1 MPTDGR
7 SIYIAGAGIAGLT
20 LALALAKFGLRVVV
34 LERQAAVSEFGA
46 GLQISPNAFRILDRL
61 GLGDAIAA
69 TSLEPVGIDIIP
81 SGATRP
87 LTTLELGPVMRER
100 FAAPYVVMH
109 RADLAEVLFQA
120 TRRFANIE
128 ILFGVESWT
137 VENTDAAARVTLRQG
152 GAEREVPVHA
162 WIGADG
168 VHSAT
173 RRETLGGPDASYFGR
188 VAWRTLVPEAS
199 VAGQIELDRVTV
211 LFGPGYHMVCYPLPH
226 RAQVNLAL
234 FIASGDPRV
243 APGAQPV
250 IPGRPSNRVEAVL
263 DAAGGGWTPWP
274 LFAVTTPNWNRG
286 RIGLIGDAAHAMVP
300 FQAQGAAMA
309 IEDAA
314 VLAPLLASTD
324 QPEAALAR
332 YATLRQQRVAR
343 VARISRM
350 NGTIFHLPWPLS
362 LGRDL
367 VIKTSGPRGQLQRLG
382 WLYGYDAEIAGAR
395 P

>member
-7 SIYIAGAGIAGLT
+7 SIYVAGAGIAGLT

-34 LERQAAVSEFGA
+34 LERQAEVSEFGA

-61 GLGDAIAA
+61 GLGETIAGA
-69 TSLEPVGIDIIP
+69 SLEPVGIDIIP
-81 SGATRP
+81 SGAAQP

-128 ILFGVESWT
+128 ILFGVESWRVESGDTAAT
-137 VENTDAAARVTLRQG
+137 VTMRQG
-152 GAEREVPVHA
+152 GMEQTLPAHA

-168 VHSAT
+168 VHSPT
-173 RRETLGGPDASYFGR
+173 RRDALGGPDARYFGR
-188 VAWRTLVPEAS
+188 VAWRALVPEAS
-199 VAGQIELDRVTV
+199 VAEQLRLDRVTV
-211 LFGPGYHMVCYPLPH
+211 LFGPGYHMVCYPMPH
-226 RAQVNLAL
+226 RAEVNLAM
-234 FIASGDPRV
+234 FIASGDPQV
-243 APGAQPV
+243 MAGSQPL
-250 IPGRPSNRVEAVL
+250 IPGPPSPRVQSVL
-263 DAAGGGWTPWP
+263 DAAAERWTPWP
-274 LFAVTTPNWNRG
+274 LFAVETPVWNRG

-314 VLAPLLASTD
+314 VLAPLLAGPD
-324 QPEAALAR
+324 RPEAALAR
-332 YATLRQQRVAR
+332 YAALRQDRVAR
-343 VARISRM
+343 VARTSRM
-350 NGTIFHLPWPLS
+350 NGSIFHLPWPLS
-362 LGRDL
+362 MGRDL
-367 VIKTSGPRGQLQRLG
+367 VIKMAGPRGQLQRLG

>member
-1 MPTDGR
+1 MPSDGR

-34 LERQAAVSEFGA
+34 LERQAEVSEFGA
-46 GLQISPNAFRILDRL
+46 GLQISPNAFRVLDRL

-69 TSLEPVGIDIIP
+69 TSLEPAGIDIIP
-81 SGATRP
+81 SGAARP
-87 LTTLELGPVMRER
+87 LTTLELGPIMRER

-128 ILFGVESWT
+128 VLFGVESWV
-137 VENTDAAARVTLRQG
+137 VENTDAAVRVTLRRG
-152 GAEREVPVHA
+152 GTERTLPAHA

-168 VHSAT
+168 VHSST
-173 RRETLGGPDASYFGR
+173 RRETLSGPEASYFGR

-199 VAGQIELDRVTV
+199 VAGQIQLDRVTV

-234 FIASGDPRV
+234 FIASGDPRTT
-243 APGAQPV
+243 PGAQPV
-250 IPGRPSNRVEAVL
+250 IPGRPSSRLRAVL
-263 DAAGGGWTPWP
+263 DAAGNGWTPWP
-274 LFAVTTPNWNRG
+274 LFAVSTPTWNRG
-286 RIGLIGDAAHAMVP
+286 RVGLIGDAAHAMVP

-314 VLAPLLASTD
+314 VMAPLLASAE
-324 QPEAALAR
+324 QPESALAR
-332 YATLRQQRVAR
+332 YASLRQPRVAR
-343 VARISRM
+343 VARVSRM
-350 NGTIFHLPWPLS
+350 NGTIFHLPRPLS
-362 LGRDL
+362 AGRDL
-367 VIKTSGPRGQLQRLG
+367 VIKMAGPRGQLQRLG
-382 WLYGYDAEIAGAR
+382 WLYGYDAEIAGASS
-395 P
+395 